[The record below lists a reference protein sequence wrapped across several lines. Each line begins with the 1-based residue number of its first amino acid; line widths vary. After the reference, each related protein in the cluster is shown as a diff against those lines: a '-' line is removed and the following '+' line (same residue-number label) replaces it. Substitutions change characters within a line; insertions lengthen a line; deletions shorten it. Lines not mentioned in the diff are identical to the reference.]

1 MIRSDGKTRIKLK
14 DQDII
19 RNETEVNA
27 RGQRV
32 FHRQAQNA
40 DYTDFSR
47 SRFHAQ
53 RNRRMSGFGDS
64 GPISSGSRTRIN
76 YRSRRRTFSRS
87 SDSPDATNRN
97 FDSSG
102 RTKIPIR
109 GESEGGY
116 ESKAGNVSGNGN
128 GSAFGSAGNAGNT
141 AGSQAGNAGQKAAEA
156 GVKTAEAGA
165 RAGGAVA
172 TGGASEALHAAK
184 AGFNVVKKTAQTAKK
199 QMEGAG
205 QPEGSGENQG
215 GAATGGTKPTEMN
228 ANSLSQGT
236 VAAITAAVAAAANAI
251 AMALLPLIIAL
262 LPAIVIVGCITAPLA
277 AAMSVIDLFKADV
290 SLKTEAFRPTVE
302 SVAEEY
308 EIQDYTEI
316 LLSIMEL
323 ESGGDAVVC
332 NNDLMGAFKGVA
344 RDAFITANGRDIN
357 TDDSIRSAAATLA
370 QLVAYGK
377 TKNVDRKTI
386 IQSYNY
392 GQAFIDYIAQNY
404 GGCYSDEAALTF
416 ITDPATGI
424 AATEFDTGYANK
436 VMEKLEGTP
445 MAPESYAAVESE
457 MLKYQ
462 GVKYVWGGSTPD
474 GFDCSGLV
482 QYVYGTL
489 GVKLPHSA
497 QDMYYSTKPV
507 SSGDA
512 QPGDL
517 VFFTGTADTGKYVTH
532 VGIYTGPGQMYA
544 AGGSGVG
551 YTNIGTQYWQ
561 THLLGYGRIAR

>member
-1 MIRSDGKTRIKLK
+1 
-14 DQDII
+14 
-19 RNETEVNA
+19 
-27 RGQRV
+27 
-32 FHRQAQNA
+32 
-40 DYTDFSR
+40 
-47 SRFHAQ
+47 
-53 RNRRMSGFGDS
+53 
-64 GPISSGSRTRIN
+64 
-76 YRSRRRTFSRS
+76 
-87 SDSPDATNRN
+87 
-97 FDSSG
+97 
-102 RTKIPIR
+102 
-109 GESEGGY
+109 
-116 ESKAGNVSGNGN
+116 
-128 GSAFGSAGNAGNT
+128 
-141 AGSQAGNAGQKAAEA
+141 
-156 GVKTAEAGA
+156 
-165 RAGGAVA
+165 GAVA

-184 AGFNVVKKTAQTAKK
+184 AGFNAVKKTAQTAKR

-205 QPEGSGENQG
+205 QPADSAESNG

-251 AMALLPLIIAL
+251 FMALMPLIIAL

-290 SLKTEAFRPTVE
+290 SLKTEAFRPTIE

-308 EIQDYTEI
+308 ELQDYTEI
-316 LLSIMEL
+316 LLAIMEL
-323 ESGGDAVVC
+323 ESGGDAVVS

-344 RDAFITANGRDIN
+344 RDAFISANGRDIS

-377 TKNVDRKTI
+377 TLNVDRKTI
-386 IQSYNY
+386 IQAYNY

-404 GGCYSDEAALTF
+404 GGCYSDEAALAF

-424 AATEFDTGYANK
+424 AATEFDTNYANK

-457 MLKYQ
+457 MLKYE
-462 GVKYVWGGSTPD
+462 GVKYVWGGNTPE
-474 GFDCSGLV
+474 GFDCSGLI

-497 QDMYYSTKPV
+497 QDMYYSSKPV
-507 SSGDA
+507 SSSDV